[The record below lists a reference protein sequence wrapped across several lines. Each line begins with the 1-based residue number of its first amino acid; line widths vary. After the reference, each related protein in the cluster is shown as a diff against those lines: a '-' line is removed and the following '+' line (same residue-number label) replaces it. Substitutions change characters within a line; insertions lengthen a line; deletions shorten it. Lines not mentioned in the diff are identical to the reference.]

1 MEDTGGVDGNTRM
14 KSKRVEEHANLSV
27 CKELCKANDSL
38 PFHQMCP
45 LHVVDYILQD
55 ERLINELKGVAPL
68 RTLEF
73 DAEEGDKNEA
83 HTPNTQSN
91 SCSSDGYYSI
101 KIVGRVLLTRN
112 ITFKRLLFKK
122 GSRNTFGYAIL
133 IAKKWL
139 AIRKDQ
145 KNECWYQN
153 SIPEKLNDFNIGNFV
168 ADQED
173 KYKETATV
181 YFVKRRKV
189 TTTKVNIKI

>member
-1 MEDTGGVDGNTRM
+1 MDITAL
-14 KSKRVEEHANLSV
+14 KQLVEYF
-27 CKELCKANDSL
+27 L
-38 PFHQMCP
+38 PVTSH
-45 LHVVDYILQD
+45 L
-55 ERLINELKGVAPL
+55 N
-68 RTLEF
+68 
-73 DAEEGDKNEA
+73 
-83 HTPNTQSN
+83 
-91 SCSSDGYYSI
+91 GYC
-101 KIVGRVLLTRN
+101 L
-112 ITFKRLLFKK
+112 KK
-122 GSRNTFGYAIL
+122 GPRNTFGYAIL

-139 AIRKDQ
+139 AIRKDK

>member
-14 KSKRVEEHANLSV
+14 KSKHVEEHVNLSV
-27 CKELCKANDSL
+27 CKELRKANDSL
-38 PFHQMCP
+38 PFHQICP
-45 LHVVDYILQD
+45 LHVVNYILQD
-55 ERLINELKGVAPL
+55 ERLINELKG
-68 RTLEF
+68 EF
-73 DAEEGDKNEA
+73 NAEERDEIEA

-122 GSRNTFGYAIL
+122 VPRNTFGYAIL

-168 ADQED
+168 ADQEN